1 MSQVSLSL
9 DVLQISESVAVLA
22 LNGVIT
28 AAAEAAMMEALDQAI
43 SKGTRSIILDF
54 PGVSGIDSGGAS
66 VLVKL
71 WALSQSGGMSLAAS
85 GVDGGTREIL
95 GLIQLAAVMP
105 IFEDVSQALSAAGA
119 VTSIPDSEE
128 AKRLDVTGE
137 SAPAV
142 KRGTVVYWAKPVDRL
157 RVTKVTGSV
166 STLNVEGRRTVGPI
180 RGFGQMW
187 EKTYELRFPDAKK
200 KPVEIVATTK
210 ENFVRFQPP
219 QNNFYPS
226 PAGIT
231 AGEIV
236 LIRSSVLGVPILTGV
251 LVSYADDVSF
261 TFMTPQGHPE
271 SGWVTFRVF
280 TEANI
285 TVCQIQGLARANDP
299 IYEIAFRLHGSKFQ
313 EQTWMHVLE
322 SLAKHLD
329 VKGSL
334 TMKKRLIAPN
344 LQWSQAGNIRYNA
357 QLWTLGYLLVWPVRR
372 VVRIFKK

>member
-1 MSQVSLSL
+1 M
-9 DVLQISESVAVLA
+9 A
-22 LNGVIT
+22 LEGVIT
-28 AAAEAAMMEALDQAI
+28 AAAEAAMIEALED
-43 SKGTRSIILDF
+43 SGGKGARSIILDF
-54 PGVSGIDSGGAS
+54 TGVSGMDSGGGS

-71 WALSQSGGMSLAAS
+71 YISAKRRQVGLAAAGLKS
-85 GVDGGTREIL
+85 DLRDVFRLTGLEEVMSIHDTRS
-95 GLIQLAAVMP
+95 A
-105 IFEDVSQALSAAGA
+105 ALSAKGTSSETA
-119 VTSIPDSEE
+119 VPASPRKFEVASDS
-128 AKRLDVTGE
+128 
-137 SAPAV
+137 PAEV
-142 KRGTVVYWAKPVDRL
+142 KRGGAVHWAKPVDRL
-157 RVTKVTGSV
+157 RVTKVTVSV

-187 EKTYELRFPDAKK
+187 EKTYELRFSDAKK
-200 KPVEIVATTK
+200 TPVEIAATTK

-219 QNNFYPS
+219 QNKFYPT
-226 PAGIT
+226 PAGIK
-231 AGEIV
+231 AGETV

-280 TEANI
+280 KESNE

-313 EQTWMHVLE
+313 EQTWMYVLG

-329 VKGSL
+329 VKGSV
-334 TMKKRLIAPN
+334 TMKKKLIASN

-357 QLWTLGYLLVWPVRR
+357 QLWTLGYLLMWPVRR

>member
-1 MSQVSLSL
+1 MESPL
-9 DVLQISESVAVLA
+9 DV
-22 LNGVIT
+22 
-28 AAAEAAMMEALDQAI
+28 
-43 SKGTRSIILDF
+43 KW
-54 PGVSGIDSGGAS
+54 GGA
-66 VLVKL
+66 L
-71 WALSQSGGMSLAAS
+71 
-85 GVDGGTREIL
+85 R
-95 GLIQLAAVMP
+95 
-105 IFEDVSQALSAAGA
+105 
-119 VTSIPDSEE
+119 
-128 AKRLDVTGE
+128 
-137 SAPAV
+137 
-142 KRGTVVYWAKPVDRL
+142 WAKLVGKL

-166 STLNVEGRRTVGPI
+166 STLNVEGRRPVGPI

-187 EKTYELRFPDAKK
+187 EKTYELRFSDAKRT
-200 KPVEIVATTK
+200 PVEIVATTK

-226 PAGIT
+226 PAGIR
-231 AGEIV
+231 AGETV

-299 IYEIAFRLHGSKFQ
+299 IYEIAFRLHGAKFQ
-313 EQTWMHVLE
+313 ERTWTYVLE

-329 VKGSL
+329 VKGSV

-344 LQWSQAGNIRYNA
+344 LQWSQVGNIRHNA
-357 QLWTLGYLLVWPVRR
+357 QLWTLGYLLIWPFRR

>member
-9 DVLQISESVAVLA
+9 SVLQVSESVAVMA
-22 LNGVIT
+22 LEGVIT
-28 AAAEAAMMEALDQAI
+28 AAAEAAMIEALEHAG

-54 PGVSGIDSGGAS
+54 AGVSGLDSGGAS
-66 VLVKL
+66 VLVKFYI
-71 WALSQSGGMSLAAS
+71 SSKRHQVELAAAGPKS
-85 GVDGGTREIL
+85 DIKDVFRLTGLEEVMSVHDTRS
-95 GLIQLAAVMP
+95 A
-105 IFEDVSQALSAAGA
+105 ALSAKGISAETPGTGGPRRFEVA
-119 VTSIPDSEE
+119 SEF
-128 AKRLDVTGE
+128 
-137 SAPAV
+137 PAEV
-142 KRGTVVYWAKPVDRL
+142 KRGGALNWAKPVDRL

-187 EKTYELRFPDAKK
+187 EKTYELRFSDAKK
-200 KPVEIVATTK
+200 TPVEIAATTK

-219 QNNFYPS
+219 QNNFYPT
-226 PAGIT
+226 PAGIK
-231 AGEIV
+231 AGETV

-280 TEANI
+280 QESNE

-313 EQTWMHVLE
+313 EQTWMHVLG

-329 VKGSL
+329 VKSQP

-344 LQWSQAGNIRYNA
+344 MQWSQMGNVRHNA
-357 QLWTLGYLLVWPVRR
+357 QLWTLAYLLIWPLRR
-372 VVRIFKK
+372 VVRIFRK

>member
-1 MSQVSLSL
+1 MSQVSLNL
-9 DVLQISESVAVLA
+9 NVLQVSEWVEVMA
-22 LNGVIT
+22 LEGVIT
-28 AAAEAAMMEALDQAI
+28 AAAEAAMMEALEHAG
-43 SKGTRSIILDF
+43 SKGTRSVILNF
-54 PGVSGIDSGGAS
+54 AGVSGMDSGGAS
-66 VLVKL
+66 VLVKFY
-71 WALSQSGGMSLAAS
+71 AYSKGRQMGLAAAGLKS
-85 GVDGGTREIL
+85 DLKDVFRLTGLDEVVSTHDTRS
-95 GLIQLAAVMP
+95 A
-105 IFEDVSQALSAAGA
+105 ALSAKGVSAETPGPGSPRRFEVA
-119 VTSIPDSEE
+119 SESTAE
-128 AKRLDVTGE
+128 
-137 SAPAV
+137 V
-142 KRGTVVYWAKPVDRL
+142 KRGGVIHWAKPVDKL

-166 STLNVEGRRTVGPI
+166 STLNVEGRRAVGPV

-187 EKTYELRFPDAKK
+187 EKTYELRFYDAKK
-200 KPVEIVATTK
+200 TPVEIAATTK

-226 PAGIT
+226 PAGIK
-231 AGEIV
+231 AGETV

-280 TEANI
+280 QESNE

-313 EQTWMHVLE
+313 EQTWMHVLG

-329 VKGSL
+329 VKSQP

-344 LQWSQAGNIRYNA
+344 MQWSQVGNVRHNA
-357 QLWTLGYLLVWPVRR
+357 QLWTLAYLLIWPLRR

>member
-9 DVLQISESVAVLA
+9 DVLQINESVAVVA

-28 AAAEAAMMEALDQAI
+28 AAAETAMMEALEDADG
-43 SKGTRSIILDF
+43 KGARSIILDF
-54 PGVSGIDSGGAS
+54 TGVSGMDSGGAS

-71 WALSQSGGMSLAAS
+71 YISAKSRQMGLAAAGLKSELRDVLRLTGLEEVMPAHDTRSAALSSKAISAETTVPGSPRRFEVASDSPAEARRGGA
-85 GVDGGTREIL
+85 IH
-95 GLIQLAAVMP
+95 
-105 IFEDVSQALSAAGA
+105 
-119 VTSIPDSEE
+119 
-128 AKRLDVTGE
+128 
-137 SAPAV
+137 
-142 KRGTVVYWAKPVDRL
+142 WAKPVDKL

-187 EKTYELRFPDAKK
+187 EKTYELRFSDAKRT
-200 KPVEIVATTK
+200 PVEIAATTK

-226 PAGIT
+226 PAGIR
-231 AGEIV
+231 AGETV

-280 TEANI
+280 MEAGE

-313 EQTWMHVLE
+313 EQTWMHVLG

-329 VKGSL
+329 VKSQP
-334 TMKKRLIAPN
+334 TMKKRLIAPKM
-344 LQWSQAGNIRYNA
+344 QWSQAGNIRHNA
-357 QLWTLGYLLVWPVRR
+357 QMWTLGYLVIWPLRR

>member
-9 DVLQISESVAVLA
+9 DVLQINESVAVVV

-28 AAAEAAMMEALDQAI
+28 AAAETAMMEALEHAGSQ
-43 SKGTRSIILDF
+43 GTRSIILDF
-54 PGVSGIDSGGAS
+54 AGVSGMDSGGGS

-71 WALSQSGGMSLAAS
+71 YISAKSRQMGLTAAGLKSELKDVFRLTGLEEVMPAHDTRAAALSSKAISAETTGPGSPRKFEVASDSPPEVRRGGA
-85 GVDGGTREIL
+85 IH
-95 GLIQLAAVMP
+95 
-105 IFEDVSQALSAAGA
+105 
-119 VTSIPDSEE
+119 
-128 AKRLDVTGE
+128 
-137 SAPAV
+137 
-142 KRGTVVYWAKPVDRL
+142 WAKPVDRL
-157 RVTKVTGSV
+157 RVAKVTGSV

-187 EKTYELRFPDAKK
+187 EKTYELRFSDAKRT
-200 KPVEIVATTK
+200 PVEIAATTK

-219 QNNFYPS
+219 QNNFYPT
-226 PAGIT
+226 PAGIK
-231 AGEIV
+231 AGETV

-261 TFMTPQGHPE
+261 SFMTPQGHPE

-280 TEANI
+280 MEAGE

-313 EQTWMHVLE
+313 EQTWMHVLG

-329 VKGSL
+329 VKSQPTL
-334 TMKKRLIAPN
+334 KKRLIAPKM
-344 LQWSQAGNIRYNA
+344 QWSQVGNIRYNA
-357 QLWTLGYLLVWPVRR
+357 QLWTLAYLLIWPIRR
-372 VVRIFKK
+372 VARIVKK

>member
-9 DVLQISESVAVLA
+9 NVLQVSESVAVVGLE
-22 LNGVIT
+22 GVVT
-28 AAAEAAMMEALDQAI
+28 AAAEAAVMEALEDADG
-43 SKGTRSIILDF
+43 KGARSIILDF
-54 PGVSGIDSGGAS
+54 TGVSGMDSGGAS

-71 WALSQSGGMSLAAS
+71 HISSKSRQMGLAAAGLKSELKDVFRLTGLEEVMPAHDTRAAALSSKAISTETAGPGSPRRFEVASDSPAEVRRGGA
-85 GVDGGTREIL
+85 IH
-95 GLIQLAAVMP
+95 
-105 IFEDVSQALSAAGA
+105 
-119 VTSIPDSEE
+119 
-128 AKRLDVTGE
+128 
-137 SAPAV
+137 
-142 KRGTVVYWAKPVDRL
+142 WAKPVDKL

-180 RGFGQMW
+180 SGFGQMW
-187 EKTYELRFPDAKK
+187 EKTYELRFSDAKRT
-200 KPVEIVATTK
+200 PVEIAATTK

-219 QNNFYPS
+219 QNNFYPT
-226 PAGIT
+226 PAGIK
-231 AGEIV
+231 AGETV

-280 TEANI
+280 MEAGE

-313 EQTWMHVLE
+313 EQTWMHVLG

-329 VKGSL
+329 VKSQP
-334 TMKKRLIAPN
+334 TMKKRLIAPKM
-344 LQWSQAGNIRYNA
+344 QWSQAGNIRHNA
-357 QLWTLGYLLVWPVRR
+357 QLWTLAYLLIWPIRR
-372 VVRIFKK
+372 VARIVKK